1 MTKREAYKTFSVVYI
16 DDYYDTL
23 TTGKE
28 YQVGIYNIIEQGS
41 PEESYIIENDLGYT
55 ECFYS
60 DSFKIINKVEER
72 DKKLKFLL
80 DEK

>member
-1 MTKREAYKTFSVVYI
+1 MTNRTAYGTFTVVYI

-28 YQVGIYNIIEQGS
+28 YEVGIYNIIEGGS
-41 PEESYIIENDLGYT
+41 PEESYIIENDLGYI

-60 DSFKIINKVEER
+60 DSFKRVNKSEER
-72 DKKLKFLL
+72 DKKLKELGI
-80 DEK
+80 

>member
-1 MTKREAYKTFSVVYI
+1 MTKREAYKTFTVECI
-16 DDYYDTL
+16 DDFYDTL

-41 PEESYIIENDLGYT
+41 AEESYIIENDLGYT

-60 DSFKIINKVEER
+60 DSFKRVNKSEER
-72 DKKLKFLL
+72 DRRLKELGI
-80 DEK
+80 

>member
-1 MTKREAYKTFSVVYI
+1 MTNRSAYGTFTVVYI

-41 PEESYIIENDLGYT
+41 SEESYLIENDLGYT

-60 DSFKIINKVEER
+60 DSFKRVNKSEDR
-72 DKKLKFLL
+72 DKKLKELGIL
-80 DEK
+80 

>member
-1 MTKREAYKTFSVVYI
+1 MINRSAYGTFTVVYI

-28 YQVGIYNIIEQGS
+28 YQVGIYDIIEEGS
-41 PEESYIIENDLGYT
+41 YEETYIIENDLGYT

-60 DSFKIINKVEER
+60 DSFKRVNKALGRER
-72 DKKLKFLL
+72 KLNELGI
-80 DEK
+80 